1 MEIARILTGL
11 ETHGLLL
18 KTDPKLPSV
27 CALVAGEPVKGSWWA
42 HPRSH
47 EMFRVLTALAAH
59 SDVLVAKLVSR
70 KDTFIHRTLW
80 PAILAVGMA
89 REVWQMERLDRQARA
104 LLAEVE
110 KKGALQ
116 ASGRIALLLEQ
127 TLLVHG
133 EQVHTDAGSHAK
145 ILTSWKLWAKQ
156 AGVKK
161 AADLADAKASL
172 EKVVDYLNRQHG
184 GRGRLPWR

>member
-1 MEIARILTGL
+1 
-11 ETHGLLL
+11 
-18 KTDPKLPSV
+18 
-27 CALVAGEPVKGSWWA
+27 
-42 HPRSH
+42 
-47 EMFRVLTALAAH
+47 MFQMLNGLAAH
-59 SDVLVAKLVSR
+59 SDVLVVKLVSG

-89 REVWQMERLDRQARA
+89 REAWQVERLDRQARV

-110 KKGALQ
+110 KKGKLQ
-116 ASGRIALLLEQ
+116 ASGRTPLLLEQ
-127 TLLVHG
+127 TILVHG
-133 EQVHTDAGSHAK
+133 EQVHTEAGSHAK
-145 ILTSWKLWAKQ
+145 ILTSWKRWAKQ